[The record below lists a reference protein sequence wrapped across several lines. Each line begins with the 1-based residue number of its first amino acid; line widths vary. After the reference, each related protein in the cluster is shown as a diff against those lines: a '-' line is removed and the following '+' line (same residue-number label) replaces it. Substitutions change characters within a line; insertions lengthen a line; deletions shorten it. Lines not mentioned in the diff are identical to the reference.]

1 MRSNVGASGAG
12 LDVEVP
18 ILPNEAC
25 TRRGGPIFN
34 STLKYIFMEKN
45 RLNHLLSCVLRH
57 FFFLGSLGL
66 ETLT

>member
-34 STLKYIFMEKN
+34 STSKYIFMEKKQTQP
-45 RLNHLLSCVLRH
+45 LVILRASPL
-57 FFFLGSLGL
+57 FLPRVVGA
-66 ETLT
+66 